1 MALPSRPMLKS
12 FAEGTVFGERFG
24 DGPIGVLAMHGWGR
38 DRRDFDEVLRGLDAA
53 AVDLPGFGAS
63 PAPEEAMGTAGYAR
77 LIAPVLEALDQPAVL
92 VGHSFGGRV
101 AVHLAVLRPDK
112 VRALVLVGVPLLRR
126 TADRRSTPSLP
137 YRAIRAMRRLGWVD
151 DDRMERARQRYGSA
165 DYRAATGVMRQ
176 VLVTVVNE
184 SYEAQLDHIRQPVR
198 LIWGSNDADVPVEI
212 AERAMRHLTDVQLSV
227 LDGVG
232 HHVCLEAPEAVRA
245 AIVGEG
251 S

>member
-1 MALPSRPMLKS
+1 MLKS

-24 DGPIGVLAMHGWGR
+24 DGPVQVLALHGWGR
-38 DRRDFDEVLRGLDAA
+38 DRRDFDEVLRGLDAV

-63 PAPEEAMGTAGYAR
+63 PAPVEAIGTAGYAA
-77 LIAPVLEALDQPAVL
+77 LIAPVLDALDEPAIL

-101 AVHLAVLRPDK
+101 AVHLAVLIPDK

-126 TADRRSTPSLP
+126 ADAGKGSPPLP
-137 YRAIRAMRRLGWVD
+137 YRAVRALRRLGWVGD
-151 DDRMERARQRYGSA
+151 GRMERARQRYGSA

-184 SYEAQLDHIRQPVR
+184 SYELQLDQIHQPVR

-212 AERAMRHLTDVQLSV
+212 AERAMHHLTNAQLSV
-227 LDGVG
+227 LEGVG

-245 AIVGEG
+245 ALVGG
-251 S
+251 GL